1 METVQI
7 QAFVRIIPEDTRKRF
22 ADKILRLKQGPDQAS
37 RQQLNRIINKHIRI
51 PGFRNSSRSPE
62 PQLLRTMISPSSN
75 PVSLFPFLHFWVN
88 QMEDLLDF
96 FTTEYRNQLRKLHK
110 SLSEHWSPDE
120 IDSILDSVQPQFPD
134 YDHEDILLVSHWV
147 SRFHE
152 RIAKDKGET
161 AVAMDEKSELV
172 EFDFDSW
179 LRKLQH
185 LPAESD
191 QWEQVETFIARAEAI
206 CNGKSEERQEQFR
219 RYEKIITD
227 FLYKYKRELEYFDGY
242 SVLPSDLNAIKM
254 LPSEDLLGLIHKL
267 APLFDKHQTLLAE
280 TPRSVDEEIQNLT
293 QKRTLI
299 SEIQSLFCQFQGAI
313 SDIDSTPPERATESP
328 LQVVSSEPEI
338 KAEPEPDTTVDDD
351 TPSGEVLP
359 ASLPTT
365 SPLKSRTETH
375 FQPEVREEE
384 PDLQSILDLV
394 QQTDSASEIAR
405 SADALD
411 SPLVISAINCR
422 LLLEGETELAFHVSR
437 GIEDT
442 WPDFSFALPSRL
454 LRTVILGPH
463 ITSSQRAIAQRLSND
478 FAEFPE
484 RWFRGG
490 PTDWNHT
497 LGLLA
502 IAAAL
507 KPSLMAPQT
516 GASTIL
522 HGVHLPGLEHLYEL
536 VEEVAKYGDLNLPFN
551 PYSLRHAKD
560 QASWAAEVKSLQ
572 DESRAWR
579 DQVSSTRLTYGP
591 ATRVWKQW
599 IGPKGDIGTLL
610 DDIINNRQDQLPLVR
625 EQIFHYQNKQFV
637 DKHLQ
642 STNRRLRNTSAKK
655 RIEGAAL
662 SQIFDRID
670 RTLEFGRRW
679 CHLIESRPGKTTDF
693 LQSRVTLLRNT
704 IEQKMPQVKDDLES
718 YKGTHKNPLVIGAV
732 EVCQKSVS
740 QLWSLFDPDAS
751 PLPSEAPAPMLVNAD
766 LLRIRSLENSLDWQP
781 KNSDASAIL
790 ALILE
795 SLKEGILDW
804 SKAFDLRFELRD
816 HIGTGQ
822 IISYLDS
829 LPDSDL
835 DLMKMKERRHTDISR
850 CRTDL
855 VRDVENTRK
864 EIQKGIALDLLAEKN
879 GADLTATVDRI
890 CLLADGEDENVEFQ
904 SLRAQLRDARA
915 EITRARKLQVSR
927 VHERLKSM
935 QLEENDRKRIKACL
949 EQGNALTANE
959 YIHMLQRSEH
969 LPIRDTEAPRFQSY
983 FPETWSALNKYC
995 EKRTSP
1001 EIIAQ
1006 VRAQNNK
1013 GPLKLSEVPGA
1024 QIKSAVSLLE
1034 NWHKAKR
1041 KRRIDRQEALAI
1053 LTALGFT
1060 VENTFIEQDRDR
1072 RHLLIQFTTPVIHDR
1087 DTCPIPI
1094 FGSQAKGR
1102 YSVLCVWDRP
1112 TEAEIVIA
1120 ASREFLHGA
1129 KLVFHFGRMT
1139 KQRRRDFARLCIQKR
1154 KTLAVVDDILVTY
1167 LCGERGLRLPVMF
1180 DCSLPFTFA
1189 EPHTTTAGLV
1199 PPEMFYGRDREQD
1212 NIIDPMGSCFIYGG
1226 RQLGKTALLRSVER
1240 RFHKLERNRVA
1251 KWLDLKV
1258 ERIGYDRPLSDI
1270 WKLIIRELKSVGVLG
1285 RKTPWNL
1292 RTEKLLRLIEEWIA
1306 KDTRRKILLLLDEAD
1321 TFLEK
1326 DGKEGFIQTV
1336 ALKGLMD
1343 RTDRRFKVV
1352 LAGLHNVQRTTRQA
1366 NNPLAHYG
1374 EPICIGPLETNEARR
1389 LVEKP
1394 FSTLGYEFESPEL
1407 VFRILAQTNYYPSLI
1422 QLYCKIL
1429 LRYLTDP
1436 HRMIFD
1442 PRTAPPYKI
1451 SARHVDHVYDSKEL
1465 RDEIRRRF
1473 NLTLELDSRYQIIAY
1488 AIALESLG
1496 PDSSGLVEGFN
1507 VSQVRD
1513 EALVWWHEGFT
1524 NSHSEEAI
1532 RALLDEM
1539 VGLGVLRIV
1548 SPGKYALRSSNILS
1562 LLGNQKEIE
1571 AELEKERESPL
1582 DFDPAS
1588 YRTPLSATDHN
1599 HRSILTVRQEG
1610 DLQTANNEISL
1621 LFGTPAAG
1629 IECVSP
1635 SLQNCFTE
1643 VIEFDPVFDKVQF
1656 EGQLRKKIRRLGESR
1671 TKDTTLI
1678 LVPGNCPWSER
1689 WVAAARN
1696 ALNRRGDKDSFLGV
1710 LFVADPQTTWRIV
1723 DKNTEV
1729 SSNIATLNLR
1739 PWDDTALR
1747 QWFSDCGFGPRDR
1760 AGRDQIRKTIGSW
1773 PLLLDDFYKRCH
1785 DTTEVS
1791 WKTILG
1797 EMAEDLK
1804 RDTRRSELL
1813 EQLGC
1818 FRPEIRAILGTLAM
1832 SGGWTIDELIDL
1844 HPDLAPDTV
1853 RHVVQWA
1860 YQLNLVRPS
1869 GPEGWETEPFA
1880 TQLVGFSTG
1889 APK

>member
-1 METVQI
+1 METFQI
-7 QAFVRIIPEDTRKRF
+7 QAFVRIIPEDARKRF
-22 ADKILRLKQGPDQAS
+22 ADKILCLRKGTDQVT
-37 RQQLNRIINKHIRI
+37 RQQLNRIINKHIRL
-51 PGFRNSSRSPE
+51 PGFRISSRSPE

-75 PVSLFPFLHFWVN
+75 PGMLFPFLSFWVN

-96 FTTEYRNQLRKLHK
+96 FKTEYGNHLTNIKT
-110 SLSEHWSPDE
+110 SLLENWSPDD
-120 IDSILDSVQPQFPD
+120 INSVLDSAQPKFPD
-134 YDHEDILLVSHWV
+134 YDREDILLVSHWV
-147 SRFHE
+147 SRFHK
-152 RIAKDKGET
+152 RKAKDKEET
-161 AVAMDEKSELV
+161 VVAAGDKSDLV
-172 EFDFDSW
+172 RVDTDSW
-179 LRKLQH
+179 IQILNQ

-191 QWEQVETFIARAEAI
+191 QWEQVEEFIARAQAI
-206 CNGKSEERQEQFR
+206 CNAKAEERQEQVR

-227 FLYKYKRELEYFDGY
+227 FLGKYKREMEYFDGY
-242 SVLPSDLNAIKM
+242 SVVPSDLQTIKN
-254 LPSEDLLGLIHKL
+254 LPSEDILGLIHKL
-267 APLFDKHQTLLAE
+267 SPLFDKRQSLLAE
-280 TPRSVDEEIQNLT
+280 TPRSVDEEIQILT
-293 QKRTLI
+293 RKRTLI
-299 SEIQSLFCQFQGAI
+299 SEIQSLFSQFQETL
-313 SDIDSTPPERATESP
+313 SDIDTTPPSKNTESP
-328 LQVVSSEPEI
+328 LQTVSTEPEN
-338 KAEPEPDTTVDDD
+338 KTEPGIDTSGDEDS
-351 TPSGEVLP
+351 PSGENITAP
-359 ASLPTT
+359 LPTIAPT
-365 SPLKSRTETH
+365 TSRTETH
-375 FQPEVREEE
+375 FQTKVREEE
-384 PDLQSILDLV
+384 PDFQTILDLV
-394 QQTDSASEIAR
+394 QQTDSASDIAR
-405 SADALD
+405 SADAAD
-411 SPLVISAINCR
+411 SPLILSALTWR
-422 LLLEGETELAFHVSR
+422 LFLEGDTALAFHVSR
-437 GIEDT
+437 GVEDS
-442 WPDFSFALPSRL
+442 WPDFSFVLPSRL
-454 LRTVILGPH
+454 LRTVILGPN
-463 ITSSQRAIAQRLSND
+463 ITSSQRTIAQQLSSD

-484 RWFRGG
+484 KWFRGG

-502 IAAAL
+502 IAGAL

-536 VEEVAKYGDLNLPFN
+536 VEGVAKYGDLNLPFN

-560 QASWAAEVKSLQ
+560 HAGWEAEVKSLQ

-579 DQVSSTRLTYGP
+579 DQVSSMRLTYGP

-610 DDIINNRQDQLPLVR
+610 EIITSNRQDQLPLVK
-625 EQIFHYQNKQFV
+625 EKTIHYQNKQFV
-637 DKHLQ
+637 DRHLQ
-642 STNRRLRNTSAKK
+642 DTNRKLKNTSAKK

-679 CHLIESRPGKTTDF
+679 CHLIECRPGKTTDF
-693 LQSRVTLLRNT
+693 LQSRVALLRNT
-704 IEQKMPQVKDDLES
+704 IEQKMPKVKDELET
-718 YKGTHKNPLVIGAV
+718 YKENHKNPLVVGAA
-732 EVCQKSVS
+732 EMCQTSVI
-740 QLWSLFDPDAS
+740 QLWSLFDPGAS
-751 PLPSEAPAPMLVNAD
+751 PLPSEAPAQMLVNAD
-766 LLRIRSLENSLDWQP
+766 LLRIRSMEISLDWRP
-781 KNSDASAIL
+781 KNSEATTIL
-790 ALILE
+790 ELVWE

-804 SKAFDLRFELRD
+804 NKAFDLRYGLRD

-822 IISYLDS
+822 IISYLELFADA
-829 LPDSDL
+829 DL
-835 DLMKMKERRHTDISR
+835 DLEEMKERRHADLYQ
-850 CRTDL
+850 CRRDL
-855 VRDVENTRK
+855 DRDAENTRK
-864 EIQKGIALDLLAEKN
+864 EIQTGIALDLLAEKN
-879 GADLTATVDRI
+879 GADLTAKVDRI
-890 CLLADGEDENVEFQ
+890 SMLATSEGENVEFQ
-904 SLRAQLRDARA
+904 SLHALLRDARA
-915 EITRARKLQVSR
+915 QIKSARARQADQ
-927 VHERLKSM
+927 VHERLESM
-935 QLEENDRKRIKACL
+935 QLEENDRRRIKACL
-949 EQGNALTANE
+949 EQGNVLTANE
-959 YIHMLQRSEH
+959 YIHMLQRSEP
-969 LPIRDTEAPRFQSY
+969 LPIRDIEAPRFHSY
-983 FPETWSALNKYC
+983 FPEAWNALNKYC
-995 EKRTSP
+995 EKRKPS
-1001 EIIAQ
+1001 EIIDQ
-1006 VRAQNNK
+1006 VGARNNQT
-1013 GPLKLSEVPGA
+1013 PLKLNKVPGA

-1034 NWHKAKR
+1034 NWYRAKR
-1041 KRRIDRQEALAI
+1041 KRRIDRAEALAI

-1060 VENTFIEQDRDR
+1060 VESTFIEQDRDR
-1072 RHLLIQFTTPVIHDR
+1072 RHLLIRFTTPVIHDR

-1094 FGSQAKGR
+1094 FGSQAKGQ
-1102 YSVLCVWDRP
+1102 YSVLCVWERP

-1120 ASREFLHGA
+1120 ASREFQQGA

-1154 KTLAVVDDILVTY
+1154 KTLAIVDDILVTY

-1240 RFHKLERNRVA
+1240 RFHKSERNRVA

-1258 ERIGYDRPLSDI
+1258 ERIGYDRPPSDI
-1270 WKLIIRELKSVGVLG
+1270 WKLIIRELKSVGVLTP
-1285 RKTPWNL
+1285 KTPLNL
-1292 RTEKLLRLIEEWIA
+1292 RSEKLLHLIEEWIA

-1321 TFLEK
+1321 TFLEE
-1326 DGKEGFIQTV
+1326 DGKKGFIQTA

-1374 EPICIGPLETNEARR
+1374 EPICIGPLETTEARR

-1442 PRTAPPYKI
+1442 PRRAPPYKI
-1451 SARHVDHVYDSKEL
+1451 AAKHVDQVYNSKEL

-1488 AIALESLG
+1488 SIALESLG
-1496 PDSSGLVEGFN
+1496 PDSSGLVEGFD

-1513 EALVWWHEGFT
+1513 EALVWWHEGFE

-1532 RALLDEM
+1532 RSLLDEM

-1588 YRTPLSATDHN
+1588 YRTPLSATDLN
-1599 HRSILTVRQEG
+1599 HRSIFTVSQEG
-1610 DLQTANNEISL
+1610 DLRTSNNTISL

-1629 IECVSP
+1629 IDRISP
-1635 SLQNCFTE
+1635 SLQNCFNE
-1643 VIEFDPVFDKVQF
+1643 VIEYDAVFDKVQF
-1656 EGQLRKKIRRLGESR
+1656 EGQLRKEIQRLGKSR

-1678 LVPGNCPWSER
+1678 LVPGNCPWSEQ
-1689 WVAAARN
+1689 WVAVAHQ
-1696 ALNRRGDKDSFLGV
+1696 ALQRRVDKDSFLGV

-1723 DKNTEV
+1723 DTNTDV
-1729 SSNIATLNLR
+1729 PSNIATLSLR

-1760 AGRDQIRKTIGSW
+1760 AGRDRIRKKIGSW
-1773 PLLLDDFYKRCH
+1773 PLLMDDFYKRCH
-1785 DTTEVS
+1785 DATEVS
-1791 WKTILG
+1791 WKTNLG

-1804 RDTRRSELL
+1804 SDAKRCELL
-1813 EQLGC
+1813 ERLGC
-1818 FRPEIRAILGTLAM
+1818 FRPEIRTILHTLAV
-1832 SGGWTIDELIDL
+1832 SGRWTIDELIDL
-1844 HPDLAPDTV
+1844 HPNLVADTV
-1853 RHVVQWA
+1853 RQVVRWA

-1869 GPEGWETEPFA
+1869 GTDGWETEPFTA
-1880 TQLVGFSTG
+1880 QIVGSTPG
-1889 APK
+1889 APS